1 MTVDDILDECFNY
14 TNITSSRIV
23 DERGVTILTYN
34 NAVIKM
40 DQRHDDLFYMRIE
53 VSGVRILTT
62 TGKGVYVKQVLDDL
76 LDSCDLI
83 EA

>member
-14 TNITSSRIV
+14 SNIVSTRIV
-23 DERGVTILTYN
+23 DEKGVTILTYN
-34 NAVIKM
+34 NTVIKM
-40 DQRHDDLFYMRIE
+40 DQRFDDRFYMRIE
-53 VSGVRILTT
+53 VNGVRILTT

-83 EA
+83 ES